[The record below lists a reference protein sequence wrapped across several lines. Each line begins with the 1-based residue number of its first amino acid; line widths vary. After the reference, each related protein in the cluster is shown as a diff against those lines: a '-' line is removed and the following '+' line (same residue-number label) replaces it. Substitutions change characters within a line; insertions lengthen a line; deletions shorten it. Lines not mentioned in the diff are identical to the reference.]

1 MIRKLTRSDE
11 EEALLNIG
19 ERESFEENLPSIEFE
34 DKFFQAKINLFFSH
48 ECLSLVFWKDQKPI
62 GYLVSRIN
70 KERKSAYILS
80 IFISKEFRGK
90 GYGRELLE
98 EIKKEENIQRLT
110 LDVFAI
116 NKSAMSLYKKLGF
129 KTIKY
134 TMEYEND
141 SKQEI

>member
-62 GYLVSRIN
+62 GYLVARIN

-110 LDVFAI
+110 LDVFSI

-129 KTIKY
+129 KIIKY

-141 SKQEI
+141 S

>member
-141 SKQEI
+141 S